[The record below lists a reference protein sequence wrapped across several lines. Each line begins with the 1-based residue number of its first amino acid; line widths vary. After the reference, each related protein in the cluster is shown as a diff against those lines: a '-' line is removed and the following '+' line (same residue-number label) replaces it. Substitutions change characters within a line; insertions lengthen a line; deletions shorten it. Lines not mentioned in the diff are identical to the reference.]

1 MSLSKG
7 FDPPQISIKERPQSV
22 NSFYQQ
28 NFQNHARFRYFQS
41 YPRYPLVTQNPGKG
55 SQALVAA
62 GMQQQQKQIFQQQQL
77 KQQQAY
83 PNLYP
88 GRLQQ
93 PHNMQQQQQHFIQH
107 SQLQSVN
114 NRTENAQALRVNQNQ
129 NGLVLGRTEIKQ
141 EIVDSLVE
149 SMDTEPIVPRFN
161 TNKCLSHKLPSLP
174 PLYSK
179 EVLRK
184 TSNLNVKLRPDQT
197 KNTEPDK
204 RVLTS
209 LQHYQTMSVNNPA
222 SVMKSQSHMMTSNS
236 YMKNSFQGL
245 KTNTTSH
252 QSIKRKP
259 AYLLNGSRLHS
270 LLMKGGNPGAERTI
284 SRIPQSQALSLDRV
298 RGSLTALAP
307 TLALAPKKRRRRRGN
322 EEPGVKYCHICGE
335 LASSHSYYGAQVR
348 LSWPGARGSG
358 HDDELCRGRALLNI
372 SMKRKK
378 DVKF

>member
-55 SQALVAA
+55 SQVSVAA

-83 PNLYP
+83 TNLYP

-93 PHNMQQQQQHFIQH
+93 PQHMQQQQQQQQQQQHFIQH

-114 NRTENAQALRVNQNQ
+114 NRTANAKTQALRVHPNQQ
-129 NGLVLGRTEIKQ
+129 GPVVMGRTEIKQ

-222 SVMKSQSHMMTSNS
+222 SVMKSQSNMMASNS
-236 YMKNSFQGL
+236 FMKKSFQGL
-245 KTNTTSH
+245 KTNPTSH

-298 RGSLTALAP
+298 RGSLTAHAP
-307 TLALAPKKRRRRRGN
+307 ALALAPKKRRRRRGN

-348 LSWPGARGSG
+348 SGS
-358 HDDELCRGRALLNI
+358 
-372 SMKRKK
+372 
-378 DVKF
+378 